1 MEAAYMN
8 KRLNEAIKK
17 LEEIKE
23 ETLNVSENIN
33 NGEIT
38 KKGKRAVAMQQLTEK
53 FIVINK
59 TYQDIKYNSL
69 TRELYIEFLNDTW
82 NMIKNIP
89 EIK

>member
-38 KKGKRAVAMQQLTEK
+38 KNGKRAVAMQQLTEK

>member
-1 MEAAYMN
+1 MN

-38 KKGKRAVAMQQLTEK
+38 KNGKRAVAMQQLTEK

>member
-33 NGEIT
+33 NGEIA

-69 TRELYIEFLNDTW
+69 TRDLYIEFLNDTW